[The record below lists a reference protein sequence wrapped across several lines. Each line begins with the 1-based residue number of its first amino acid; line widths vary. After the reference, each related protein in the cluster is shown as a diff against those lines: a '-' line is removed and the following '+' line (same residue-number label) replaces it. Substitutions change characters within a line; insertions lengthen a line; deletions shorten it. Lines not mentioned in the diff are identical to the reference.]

1 MRIAAAIFLLT
12 LSACASAP
20 NGTSS
25 APLSPRLQNAPAAG
39 NMAIDVE
46 SGAYDLDP
54 RHAGVIWRVLHQ
66 GLAWYSGR
74 FNTLSA
80 HLQFDANDPSR
91 STLEAH
97 IDARSIDTDLPGGAA
112 EFNQTIAN
120 ALGAQNAPDIVLRST
135 SIERTGART
144 GRIHA
149 DLTWNGQTHP
159 VILDAA
165 FNGATHDILRGG
177 KAVIGFSATTRIDRT
192 QWGVSEW
199 RMFTSADVEIVIE
212 AEFVKT

>member
-1 MRIAAAIFLLT
+1 
-12 LSACASAP
+12 
-20 NGTSS
+20 
-25 APLSPRLQNAPAAG
+25 
-39 NMAIDVE
+39 
-46 SGAYDLDP
+46 
-54 RHAGVIWRVLHQ
+54 VIWRILHQ
-66 GLAWYSGR
+66 GLAWYTGR
-74 FNTLSA
+74 FNTVSPHLEFDSA
-80 HLQFDANDPSR
+80 DPSR

-97 IDARSIDTDLPGGAA
+97 VDARSVDTDLPSGAA
-112 EFNQTIAN
+112 DFNRNIAN
-120 ALGAQNAPDIVLRST
+120 ALGAASAPDIVIRST

-144 GRIHA
+144 ARIHA
-149 DLTWNGQTHP
+149 DLTWNEQTHP

-177 KAVIGFSATTRIDRT
+177 KSVIGFSATTRIDRT